1 MSKRTKLWKRNPA
14 AEDFAA
20 AAAYLGLLCSPARA
34 GSLVTRLRRVE
45 TVLHEAKDLLR
56 ASHLPLLP
64 RSEPH
69 VKQDLKRLQKGK
81 ALSPV
86 LLVRG
91 DIDRGFPLL
100 VADGYHRIC
109 AAYYRDE
116 YAPIACRIA
125 PV

>member
-1 MSKRTKLWKRNPA
+1 MSKRTNLWKRKPA
-14 AEDFAA
+14 VEDFAA
-20 AAAYLGLLCSPARA
+20 AAAYLGLLCSPARVRA
-34 GSLVTRLRRVE
+34 LVTRLRRGE
-45 TVLHEAKDLLR
+45 IVLHEAKDLLR

-81 ALSPV
+81 PLSPV

-91 DIDRGFPLL
+91 DLGRGFPLL

-116 YAPIACRIA
+116 NAAIACRVA
-125 PV
+125 AA